1 MLAFL
6 VQRISQAV
14 VVMFVISVIAF
25 AIQDGLGDP
34 LQEMV
39 GMSVSQEERE
49 ALRDELGLN
58 DSMVVQY
65 LRFAGNAIQGDLGN
79 SYFYGKPTLDVIAEH
94 LPATLELVIGASL
107 IIMLLSVPIGVY
119 AAIRP
124 QALLSK
130 FFMGVSTVGISI
142 PVFLTAIVLI
152 QIYSIGVTVEWF
164 PADTGW
170 GSWLNGALTTE
181 GGLPSYGR
189 GDDLTHLF
197 GTWNSGFFSNR
208 GLMHLVLPCVSL
220 ASIMLPLFIR
230 LIRAEMMEV
239 LQSDYIRYARAK
251 GLSAVRINFLHA
263 LKNTMLPVITVG
275 GVQIGVM
282 VAYTILTETVF
293 QWPGVGLMF
302 LEAITCSDIP
312 LIVAYLMV
320 VGLIFVITN
329 TLVDLVYGLVNPT
342 VKLTGKKA

>member
-6 VQRISQAV
+6 VQRVSQAV
-14 VVMFVISVIAF
+14 LVMFVISVIAF

-34 LQEMV
+34 LQQMV
-39 GMSVSQEERE
+39 GMSVSQDERDAIREEM
-49 ALRDELGLN
+49 GLN
-58 DSMVVQY
+58 DPKVVQY
-65 LRFAGNAIQGDLGN
+65 LRFAGNAVQGNLGT
-79 SYFYGKPTLDVIAEH
+79 SYFYGKPTLEVIAEH

-107 IIMLLSVPIGVY
+107 IIFLFSVPIGVY
-119 AAIRP
+119 SAIRP
-124 QALLSK
+124 QAWLSK
-130 FFMGVSTVGISI
+130 FFMGISTVGISI

-152 QIYSIGVTVEWF
+152 QLFSIGVTVDWF
-164 PADTGW
+164 PEDTGW
-170 GSWLNGALTTE
+170 GQWLNGLLSTN

-189 GDDLTHLF
+189 GEDLAPLF
-197 GTWNSGFFSNR
+197 GTWESGLFTR
-208 GLMHLVLPCVSL
+208 DGIMHLVLPSISL

-251 GLSAVRINFLHA
+251 GLSSVRINFLHA

-275 GVQIGVM
+275 GVQIGIM

-302 LEAITCSDIP
+302 LEAITRSDIP

-320 VGLIFVITN
+320 VGLIFVVTN
-329 TLVDLVYGLVNPT
+329 TLVDLIYGLVNPT